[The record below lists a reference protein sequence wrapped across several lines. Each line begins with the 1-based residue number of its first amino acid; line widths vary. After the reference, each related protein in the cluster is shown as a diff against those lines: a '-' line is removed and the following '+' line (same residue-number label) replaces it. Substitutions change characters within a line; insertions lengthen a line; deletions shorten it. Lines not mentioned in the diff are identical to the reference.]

1 MNKKT
6 NTRGMEDSGST
17 LGAEPHMSLEEQI
30 QQAVDGT
37 GSAIANHNLDTLAHP
52 SLRTGISGKE
62 NIGVAAAAIGTH
74 NSDDE
79 AHSDIRASV
88 SGKEATGVAAT
99 LVSNHNGDGEA
110 HAAIRALIGAVNVT
124 DLTVDRSEPSYPA
137 VFRSSIGTHKAGDL
151 LRAWMTAYELTLTFI
166 DDSGTEDLYIDDI
179 QLSISRPISVY
190 NSLYTGIDS
199 AIGYQLFIF
208 TSPTHLIS
216 LSGRVS

>member
-52 SLRTGISGKE
+52 SLRTSISGKE

-110 HAAIRALIGAVNVT
+110 HAAIRALIGAVNIT
-124 DLTVDRSEPSYPA
+124 DLMVNRSEPYPR

-151 LRAWMTAYELTLTFI
+151 LRALMGADELMLTFI
-166 DDSGTEDLYIDDI
+166 DDSGTEDLYIDNM
-179 QLSISRPISVY
+179 QLSTSQSLSVY
-190 NSLYTGIDS
+190 NSHYTGETS
-199 AIGYQLFIF
+199 VMGYQLFIF

-216 LSGRVS
+216 LSGYVS